1 MNFGDR
7 LANLRKLNNLTR
19 KELAEIFSIS
29 YSALSNYENNE
40 RFPDQEM
47 LINIANYFNVSVDY
61 LLGRTNIKE
70 PIEDIVSEKQQG
82 YSSSKKSIDAEG
94 LSPESQEDLKKY
106 IELLKLK
113 DMKDRNSETADDLT
127 NTD

>member
-70 PIEDIVSEKQQG
+70 PIEDIVSEKQQD
-82 YSSSKKSIDAEG
+82 YSSSKKSIDAED

-113 DMKDRNSETADDLT
+113 DMKDRNCETSDELANFD
-127 NTD
+127 

>member
-47 LINIANYFNVSVDY
+47 LINIANYFSVSVDY

-70 PIEDIVSEKQQG
+70 PIENIIKG
-82 YSSSKKSIDAEG
+82 SSQKSSDDKKSIDTKD

-113 DMKDRNSETADDLT
+113 DMNNRNSETADELT
-127 NTD
+127 GFD